1 MKLCLSKK
9 RKKKEFFFN
18 IILIFVYVLY
28 FLCITFLILIN
39 KWIEKI
45 IKILKNSKLFEFS
58 SF

>member
-9 RKKKEFFFN
+9 RKKKVFFN

-45 IKILKNSKLFEFS
+45 KNYKDFKKFKII
-58 SF
+58 